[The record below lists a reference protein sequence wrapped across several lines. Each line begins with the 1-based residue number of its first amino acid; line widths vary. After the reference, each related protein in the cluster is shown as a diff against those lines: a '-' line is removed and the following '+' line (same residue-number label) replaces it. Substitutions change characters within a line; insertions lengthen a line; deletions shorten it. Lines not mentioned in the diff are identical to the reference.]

1 MLSYFPLWLL
11 ALPVLLLPVWWHRQ
25 KRQRIKA
32 EPLATARFL
41 PSAPPEQLRVW
52 QWRDRILL
60 LVRCLLLAA
69 LVAWLALVVFPWR
82 GDTVLLDSGLDP
94 AWAEQQIAAAGM
106 AGAHRITLDEIGA
119 LERTA
124 AIGRAAH
131 NNSTAAAGAAARAD
145 GSAAGRAPGAP
156 PDTAAGSQAAGTPA
170 ATVASLDSAPV
181 PVLSWLRRNERDW
194 SPSARLLV
202 VARADRIAMPA
213 RVPQFAHLV
222 ELRLQPTAPSA
233 AAQVAARPH
242 RIAIA
247 APEARWPAWRA
258 LFAAFAVAGDGAE
271 RYELTETPGAATELI
286 IWDQPGSPPAEWR
299 APLWWLSTASTPA
312 LPELAKPSTLAI
324 NGITLQYADSPRG
337 RLWSA
342 NWPLH
347 DADGARAI
355 YESWQALTRP
365 AAPYPAPS
373 QTFGA
378 ARSAVPPLDAP
389 EPAPWLAYALA
400 ALFLLERILTH
411 ARRT

>member
-1 MLSYFPLWLL
+1 MLSYFPVWLL

-60 LVRCLLLAA
+60 LVRCLLLIA

-82 GDTVLLDSGLDP
+82 GDTVLLDSGLEP
-94 AWAEQQIAAAGM
+94 AWAEKQIAAAGM
-106 AGAHRITLDEIGA
+106 GGARRITLDEIGA
-119 LERTA
+119 LD
-124 AIGRAAH
+124 RAAA
-131 NNSTAAAGAAARAD
+131 T
-145 GSAAGRAPGAP
+145 GR
-156 PDTAAGSQAAGTPA
+156 AAGTPA
-170 ATVASLDSAPV
+170 GAARSLRVADDSAPV

-194 SPSARLLV
+194 NPSARLMV

-222 ELRLQPTAPSA
+222 ELRLQPAAPSA
-233 AAQVAARPH
+233 AAAAASKPH
-242 RIAIA
+242 HVAIA
-247 APEARWPAWRA
+247 APEARLPAWRA
-258 LFAAFAVAGDGAE
+258 LFAAFAVAGAGAE
-271 RYELTETPGAATELI
+271 RYELTEAPDAATELI
-286 IWDQPGSPPAEWR
+286 IWDQPGSPPADWR
-299 APLWWLSTASTPA
+299 APLWWLGAASVSA
-312 LPELAKPSTLAI
+312 LPELAKPATLVTLVI

-355 YESWQALTRP
+355 FESWQALTR
-365 AAPYPAPS
+365 AAQPYPAPS
-373 QTFGA
+373 QTLAA
-378 ARSAVPPLDAP
+378 ARSVVPPMDAP

-400 ALFLLERILTH
+400 VLFMLERILTH